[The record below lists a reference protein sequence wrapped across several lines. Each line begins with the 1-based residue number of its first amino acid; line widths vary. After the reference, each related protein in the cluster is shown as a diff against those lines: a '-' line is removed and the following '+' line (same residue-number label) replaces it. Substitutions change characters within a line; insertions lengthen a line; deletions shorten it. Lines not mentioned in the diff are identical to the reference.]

1 MNGREPMKNLWSVSR
16 AAAGLVSVHR
26 LALHPGR
33 SAPICK
39 ESQCFDRMSYFG
51 VIPLPTSSY

>member
-1 MNGREPMKNLWSVSR
+1 MNGPEPMKNLWSVSG
-16 AAAGLVSVHR
+16 AAVDLVSVHR

-39 ESQCFDRMSYFG
+39 ESQSFDRMSYLG
-51 VIPLPTSSY
+51 VIPLRARSY